1 MAQFPSPAL
10 RWPGR
15 PTADPWSVVALVM
28 TDLMSHAVKGSFGAE
43 ANLGAA
49 ATAASALLVSLGVEP
64 VIPDG

>member
-1 MAQFPSPAL
+1 MAEFPSPAL

-28 TDLMSHAVKGSFGAE
+28 SDLMSHAVKGTFGPE

-49 ATAASALLVSLGVEP
+49 VTAATALLVSLGVEP
-64 VIPDG
+64 VATDG

>member
-1 MAQFPSPAL
+1 MAEFPSPAL
-10 RWPGR
+10 PWPGR

-28 TDLMSHAVKGSFGAE
+28 SDLTTHAIKGTFGAE

-64 VIPDG
+64 VVPDG